1 MFKLI
6 VLNNDIEFVKNLC
19 NHIFSEIPEL
29 QLSGFT
35 SDFTEFEKLV
45 AKVKPY
51 IIMMD
56 YSDYIHSQYTKKSD
70 FLKMKILFCNTK
82 PSSKGSSKQL
92 LISKNSSLNE
102 MKDLIKNFVSKEN
115 LRILRGKI
123 IKLLENFQ
131 FDFKL
136 LGTTYVLESIL
147 YCYENKTDYVFENL
161 EKNVYPHVAIR
172 CNTNADN
179 VKWSIVRSVN
189 AMNAR
194 IHMPIPKQLSNQLNL
209 DVTEKTTAK
218 QLISAIVTKL
228 S

>member
-6 VLNNDIEFVKNLC
+6 VLNDDIEFVKNLC

-29 QLSGFT
+29 QLCGFT
-35 SDFTEFEKLV
+35 SDFAEFEKLV

-51 IIMMD
+51 IIMMN

-70 FLKMKILFCNTK
+70 FLKMKILFCNTN
-82 PSSKGSSKQL
+82 PSSKKSPKQL
-92 LISKNSSLNE
+92 LTSKNANLNE
-102 MKDLIKNFVSKEN
+102 MKSLIKDFVSKEHIRL
-115 LRILRGKI
+115 LREKI

-136 LGTTYVLESIL
+136 IGTTYVLESIL

-161 EKNVYPHVAIR
+161 EKNVYPNVAII

-179 VKWSIVRSVN
+179 VKWSIVRSIN

-194 IHMPIPKQLSNQLNL
+194 IHMPISKQLSSQLNL
-209 DVTEKTTAK
+209 DTTEKTTAK